1 MTAKCGVQTGRLGPV
16 WVTAAV
22 ALVAFCTCLASGGAA
37 RATAGEPT
45 FKWLCHPGIPAKEN
59 PCLSSLRT
67 EVVGPDGKVGSYTP
81 RRLKKPPV
89 DCFYVYP
96 TVSGQPTEF
105 ADLSA
110 DGAVRG
116 VTLQQA
122 ARFSSLCR
130 VFAPVYRQRTI
141 VGLASGIGSASGWET
156 AYAGVEDAFS
166 RYLEK
171 SNRGRGIVLIGHSQ
185 GTRHL
190 SELVARTFDQRPGLR
205 RKLVSA
211 LLIGGNFNVRT
222 GSTTGGTLDNIP
234 TCSRAGQFG
243 CVIAYSGFLSKP
255 PDNAVFGHVSGA
267 LAPEGDAT
275 GLSVAC
281 VNPARLDGSQGALRP
296 LYNTKPLDAVYGALL
311 PSFPKPSAPWVT
323 YPNLYRASCQTE
335 GALTWLQVDDVSTR
349 PDDRFRVQEPLGRT
363 WGTHLTEVN
372 DAAGNLLGVVAR
384 QSRAWLAK
392 RSGEKG
398 RGR

>member
-1 MTAKCGVQTGRLGPV
+1 MTDAEEVQIVRLGPV
-16 WVTAAV
+16 WASFAILLI
-22 ALVAFCTCLASGGAA
+22 ASCAFLASGDAA
-37 RATAGEPT
+37 SWANQPT
-45 FKWLCHPGIPAKEN
+45 FKWLCHPGMSAKEN

-67 EVVGPDGKVGSYTP
+67 EAVGPNGTIRSFSPKRPS
-81 RRLKKPPV
+81 RPPI

-116 VTLQQA
+116 VAVQQA
-122 ARFSSLCR
+122 ARFSTLCR
-130 VFAPVYRQRTI
+130 LFAPVYRQRTI
-141 VGLASGIGSASGWET
+141 VGLASGTGSASGWEA
-156 AYAGVEDAFS
+156 AYAGVRDAFS

-190 SELVARTFDQRPGLR
+190 SELAAQTFDRRPALR
-205 RKLVSA
+205 KRLVSA

-222 GSTTGGTLDNIP
+222 GSTIGGTLDNIP
-234 TCSRAGQFG
+234 TCSRAGQTG
-243 CVIAYSGFLSKP
+243 CVVAYSGFLSKP
-255 PDNAVFGHVSGA
+255 PDNASFGRVSGA
-267 LAPEGDAT
+267 LAPEGDT
-275 GLSVAC
+275 SGLSVAC
-281 VNPARLDGSQGALRP
+281 VNPALLDGSSGVLRP
-296 LYNTKPLDAVYGALL
+296 FYNTRPLDAVYGALL
-311 PSFPKPSAPWVT
+311 PSFPSSSAPWVT
-323 YPNLYRASCQTE
+323 YPNLYRASCRTE
-335 GALTWLQVDDVSTR
+335 GPLTWLQVDDTSTE
-349 PDDRFRVQEPLGRT
+349 PDARFRIQELLGRT

-372 DAAGNLLGVVAR
+372 DAAGNLLGTVAR

-392 RSGEKG
+392 RGIEKG